1 METDLTM
8 PRGVAERKD
17 EVQIVD
23 VRELGEW
30 NAGYIEGSVHL
41 PLDALLHG
49 RMEGIESDKPVVA
62 VCRSGARS
70 EVAALMLR
78 ARGFEAYNLLPGLE
92 GWHAEGL
99 PLTTPEG
106 EPGTVA

>member
-1 METDLTM
+1 MSADLTQ
-8 PRGVAERKD
+8 PRDVAERKQ
-17 EVQIVD
+17 EIQIVD

-49 RMEGIESDKPVVA
+49 RMEGIESGKPVIA
-62 VCRSGARS
+62 VCRSGSRS

-78 ARGFEAYNLLPGLE
+78 ARGYEAYNLRPGLE
-92 GWHAEGL
+92 GWVDEGL
-99 PLTTPEG
+99 PLTTPDG
-106 EPGTVA
+106 APGVVA